1 MEEQISLQI
10 SLKRNSSN
18 SLYIF
23 ILSINFKNLI
33 GRLNILIISFM
44 FVKFQEYKKSIAM
57 SSKNVKILSFCNLNL
72 CIKNNL
78 IARIVNNI

>member
-33 GRLNILIISFM
+33 DRLNILIISFM
-44 FVKFQEYKKSIAM
+44 FVKFQEYKKLIAM

>member
-1 MEEQISLQI
+1 
-10 SLKRNSSN
+10 
-18 SLYIF
+18 
-23 ILSINFKNLI
+23 
-33 GRLNILIISFM
+33 M